1 MSAAHSQ
8 HEVLPVT
15 SAISWSWSLLVF
27 WPLGLGD
34 LTITV
39 SITRSLVRFSNVK
52 ATTDGLALFNTVDSV
67 SNKTI
72 QNLALYQ

>member
-1 MSAAHSQ
+1 MVTIKGWIPRWLFFFPAMSAAHSQ

-39 SITRSLVRFSNVK
+39 SITRSLRAFLMSK
-52 ATTDGLALFNTVDSV
+52 PPQTV
-67 SNKTI
+67 
-72 QNLALYQ
+72 